1 MSRKM
6 SAALWLLIAVASGAL
21 AYWTMEWRYWIISG
35 AAFLLSAMAGSVLS
49 AETADRKR
57 AIRALVQSGW
67 SRCENRYSEGS
78 GTGRWRPFVQ
88 KQEVSPKTDVY

>member
-35 AAFLLSAMAGSVLS
+35 AAFLLSATAVWLHQRRQRIENERFALWCKVAGLDARTATPKDLDRAMAALRSKAGSF
-49 AETADRKR
+49 AKD
-57 AIRALVQSGW
+57 
-67 SRCENRYSEGS
+67 
-78 GTGRWRPFVQ
+78 
-88 KQEVSPKTDVY
+88 